1 MRNRTWRLVLC
12 LALVVG
18 LMAACS
24 GGGGSGQSS
33 GSGGT
38 SSPAATGGQSSPSGS
53 GSGGGSQQQPIKL
66 VMWGGVP
73 PEAGPQAVV
82 DAWNAQ
88 NPHIQVEYV
97 RFVNDDDGNL
107 KLDTALL
114 TGQNVDIYVNYTL
127 SQLEKRIEAGVA
139 LDLSPFTDYNID
151 EKMGPDAAQWKVD
164 GKYYGIPTKKN
175 VFFVALNKNML
186 DEAGLPVPK
195 DWTWAELREYAK
207 SLTKNGVYG
216 WLQHTEPFFD
226 PMDSVLEKVGYTKE
240 DGSSNLDHPMIRRW
254 LETLYAMMHEDK
266 TTPPLGEQ
274 ITAQMPVDTMF
285 LNGEAAMLNIGEW
298 LFRSS
303 NNLND
308 FPRDFVIAFA
318 PVPRLF
324 DNKEDFI
331 TRGGLGDFVSINAKS
346 PNIEAAWEFLKWYA
360 DGGMAPMAA
369 GGRLPASK
377 DADTEAALQML
388 LGDVAHTY
396 DLESL
401 QYVLFEDSTPTYVRS
416 VPNEVID
423 LRRQEYER
431 YFLKEQSVDQTI
443 ANMVKKHN
451 DFLSRR

>member
-1 MRNRTWRLVLC
+1 MKNKRLLAVLC
-12 LALVVG
+12 LLLLIGVI
-18 LMAACS
+18 AACS
-24 GGGGSGQSS
+24 GGSGQGAGGGGAS
-33 GSGGT
+33 G
-38 SSPAATGGQSSPSGS
+38 PAAAGGQSPSPGA
-53 GSGGGSQQQPIKL
+53 GGGQQQPVKL

-73 PEAGPQAVV
+73 PESGPQAVV
-82 DAWNAQ
+82 DNWNAQ

-114 TGQNVDIYVNYTL
+114 TGQNVDIYVNYPL
-127 SQLEKRIEAGVA
+127 SQLQKRIEAGVA

-164 GKYYGIPTKKN
+164 GKYYGVPTKKN
-175 VFFVALNKNML
+175 AFFVALNKDML
-186 DEAGLPVPK
+186 DAANLPVPK
-195 DWTWAELREYAK
+195 DWTWDEMREYARK
-207 SLTKNGVYG
+207 LTKDGVYG
-216 WLQHTEPFFD
+216 WLQHMEPFYD
-226 PMDSVLEKVGYTKE
+226 PMDSVLVKDGYTKP

-254 LETLYAMMHEDK
+254 LETLYAMMHEDQS
-266 TTPPLGEQ
+266 TPPLGEQ
-274 ITAQMPVDTMF
+274 LTTQMPVETMF
-285 LNGEAAMLNIGEW
+285 LNSEAAMLNIGEW

-303 NNLND
+303 NNKTD

-369 GGRLPASK
+369 GGRLPASR
-377 DADTEAALQML
+377 DADNEAAMKSL
-388 LGDVAHTY
+388 LGDMADTY

-401 QYVLFEDSTPTYVRS
+401 EYVLYGDTTPTFVRS
-416 VPNEVID
+416 VPNQVID
-423 LRRQEYER
+423 LRKQEYEK
-431 YFLKEQSVDQTI
+431 YFLKEQSIDQTI
-443 ANMVKKHN
+443 ANMVAKHN
-451 DFLSRR
+451 EFLSRQ